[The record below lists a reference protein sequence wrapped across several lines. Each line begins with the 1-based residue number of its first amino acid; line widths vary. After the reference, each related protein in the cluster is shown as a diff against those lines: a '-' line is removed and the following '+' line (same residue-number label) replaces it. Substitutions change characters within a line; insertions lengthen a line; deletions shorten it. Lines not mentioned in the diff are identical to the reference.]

1 MKTLMCQKVKEVF
14 ELKDKNNKLMVRL
27 VIFLTS
33 FVSETYGLRITLSF
47 FPINKKLMAR
57 GEV

>member
-1 MKTLMCQKVKEVF
+1 MCQKVKEVF

-47 FPINKKLMAR
+47 FPVNKKLMTR
-57 GEV
+57 DEV